1 MVKTQMKN
9 AGSREGVK
17 SGGGW
22 DVVPTRL
29 SPGRRGDIRPVVFF
43 ENKAGSPVGWDW
55 TAASRPAPRGDGW
68 GYFVA

>member
-1 MVKTQMKN
+1 MSCRL
-9 AGSREGVK
+9 GSRRAEGEI
-17 SGGGW
+17 SGRW
-22 DVVPTRL
+22 
-29 SPGRRGDIRPVVFF
+29 FF